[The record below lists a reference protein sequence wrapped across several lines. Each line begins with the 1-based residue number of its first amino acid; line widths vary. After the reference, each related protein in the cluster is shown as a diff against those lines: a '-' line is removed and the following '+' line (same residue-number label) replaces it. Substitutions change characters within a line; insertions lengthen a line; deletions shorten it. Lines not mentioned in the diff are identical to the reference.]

1 MNTNLARVVATD
13 YNGNRLTSNVTMTL
27 LSVRDALNNDVTSDF
42 NLSSAAGSSYY
53 IRNSSYF
60 YYGNN
65 SAVKDFYTFNIRVNA
80 PSANF
85 ATDGTTVTRDLVL
98 GAAPGAGF
106 TTPLFPL
113 SNIVPNI
120 SPLDLGPNSSW
131 DGAPGCGGTVIVTN
145 VSSAE
150 DLLVLSFDGRNG
162 TNNNNTINLRTD
174 IQYTL
179 LIDSSVTKYYSLVQT
194 EGIAYLNINEGAEN
208 FGDQAAVITVTDGG
222 GLLADCEIIVSPQP

>member
-1 MNTNLARVVATD
+1 MFKSDIVATD

-42 NLSSAAGSSYY
+42 NLLSAAGSSYY

-60 YYGNN
+60 YYGSN
-65 SAVKDFYTFNIRVNA
+65 SAVKDFYTFNIRVTA

-113 SNIVPNI
+113 SNIVPTI
-120 SPLDLGPNSSW
+120 SPLLLGDGVSW
-131 DGAPGCGGTVIVTN
+131 DGLPAGCGGTLIVDDVRN
-145 VSSAE
+145 RE
-150 DLLVLSFDGRNG
+150 DSLVVSFDGRNG
-162 TNNNNTINLRTD
+162 TNNSNTANLRTD

-179 LIDSSVTKYYSLVQT
+179 LVDSNVTKYYSLVQN
-194 EGIAYLNINEGAEN
+194 EGIASLNISSGAEN
-208 FGDQAAVITVTDGG
+208 FGDQTALVTVTDGG
-222 GLLADCEIIVSPQP
+222 GLSASCEIVISPQA